1 MFDDPA
7 AQPFALA
14 IRSDRDIV
22 DPSPPAVA
30 SRDCGRDET
39 AVPLEDEDPAGA
51 RRADVG
57 EIPIR
62 MIGITVE
69 TGGLPQCLER
79 LGVAVG
85 VVANAWI
92 AVCTGHPSR
101 SEEHTSEL
109 QSLMRISY
117 AVFCLKT

>member
-62 MIGITVE
+62 MLGITVE
-69 TGGLPQCLER
+69 TGGMPQCLER

-92 AVCTGHPSR
+92 AGCTGPPSALSGDLAAAGADGAPDSAGPR
-101 SEEHTSEL
+101 
-109 QSLMRISY
+109 
-117 AVFCLKT
+117 

>member
-1 MFDDPA
+1 M
-7 AQPFALA
+7 
-14 IRSDRDIV
+14 IRRPPRFTSTDTLFPYTTLFRS
-22 DPSPPAVA
+22 SPPAVA

-92 AVCTGHPSR
+92 AVCTGHPSAL
-101 SEEHTSEL
+101 SED
-109 QSLMRISY
+109 RKRF
-117 AVFCLKT
+117 V